1 VELRGHSGGGL
12 GSKGSSRGLARAPVE
27 LTPGTVSKRPV
38 LRSSSSFVGFQHYGR
53 REVPRCS
60 GGATCEGL
68 HCSGRRRRDA
78 CHSDKWQQQ
87 VERVACAHV
96 PVHVHVRKRAAE
108 CCGAAGKASVAHIMC
123 LCVCVFSVCVRERML
138 CVCVREYASWCIR
151 VYVCI
156 YVCACV

>member
-1 VELRGHSGGGL
+1 M
-12 GSKGSSRGLARAPVE
+12 P
-27 LTPGTVSKRPV
+27 
-38 LRSSSSFVGFQHYGR
+38 
-53 REVPRCS
+53 
-60 GGATCEGL
+60 ATCEGL

-123 LCVCVFSVCVRERML
+123 LCVCVFSVCVRESMRL
-138 CVCVREYASWCIR
+138 G
-151 VYVCI
+151 VYVSMFVFMC
-156 YVCACV
+156 VHACRTERRANTMMH